1 MKKGGGKEGFGSNGD
16 RRRWRENNGV
26 RRGTEKEGEKQKKK
40 RKEKKR
46 KEKRKE
52 SQKVGDSRETNG
64 GVEEWEWSING
75 GGLGDKR

>member
-26 RRGTEKEGEKQKKK
+26 RKKKGKNKK

-46 KEKRKE
+46 KEKRKG
-52 SQKVGDSRETNG
+52 KNLKKLETQG
-64 GVEEWEWSING
+64 KPMEEWRSG
-75 GGLGDKR
+75 SGV